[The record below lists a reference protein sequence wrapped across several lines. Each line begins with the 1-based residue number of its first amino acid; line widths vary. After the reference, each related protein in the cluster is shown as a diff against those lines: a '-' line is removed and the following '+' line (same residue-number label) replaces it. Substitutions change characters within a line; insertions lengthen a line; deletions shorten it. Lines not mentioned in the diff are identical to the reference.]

1 MVKTN
6 MKGVHKVTVRLA
18 DKSKK
23 AYYYAW
29 RGGPR
34 MENTDPKSR
43 DFMREYIELT
53 ADRNQDPVK
62 GCLGELINEYKAS
75 PDFDNLADSTKEI
88 NGYSI
93 KRIMDRYFD
102 FPLQALSEKGAR
114 REFMQWRNDLA
125 KERGLAAAD
134 RAMSILKR
142 ILQYGI
148 NMEMIDTH
156 PLKDVNKVYNGSRKD
171 IIWTDLDIKKLKAI
185 DNEKITQ
192 ALILGL
198 WTGQRQGDLL
208 KLRWNAYD
216 GHTLSVEQS
225 KTKTY
230 VRVKVSAELKTMLDS
245 MERTAVT
252 ILTNQAGKPWG
263 SGFKS
268 SWRKSCGRAGIEGL
282 RFHDLRGTF
291 VTLAWRNGATIEEIS
306 DVTGHSIKYAE
317 RIIRKHYLVSGGA
330 VEKIEKIER

>member
-1 MVKTN
+1 
-6 MKGVHKVTVRLA
+6 
-18 DKSKK
+18 
-23 AYYYAW
+23 
-29 RGGPR
+29 
-34 MENTDPKSR
+34 MENKDPNSR
-43 DFMREYIELT
+43 AFMREFIELT
-53 ADRNQDPVK
+53 AERNQDPVK
-62 GCLGELINEYKAS
+62 GCLGELINEYEKS
-75 PDFDNLADSTKEI
+75 PDFQNLADSTKEI

-93 KRIMDRYFD
+93 KRIRDRYFD

-114 REFMQWRNDLA
+114 REFIQWRNTLS
-125 KERGLAAAD
+125 KEAGNAAAD

-142 ILQYGI
+142 IMQFGL
-148 NMEMIDTH
+148 NMEIIDHH
-156 PLKDVNKVYNGSRKD
+156 PLKDVNKLYDGSRKD
-171 IIWTDLDIKKLKAI
+171 IIWTDEDIQKLKSI

-216 GHTLSVEQS
+216 GQTLSVEQS

-230 VRVKVSAELKTMLDS
+230 ARVKVSAELKTMLDS

-252 ILTNQAGKPWG
+252 ILTNQSGKPWG

-268 SWRKSCGRAGIEGL
+268 SWRKACDRAEVGHL
-282 RFHDLRGTF
+282 NFHDLRGTF
-291 VTLAWRNGATIEEIS
+291 VTLAYRNGASIEEIS
-306 DVTGHSIKYAE
+306 DVTGHSIKDAE

-330 VEKIEKIER
+330 VEKIEKRKL

>member
-1 MVKTN
+1 
-6 MKGVHKVTVRLA
+6 
-18 DKSKK
+18 
-23 AYYYAW
+23 
-29 RGGPR
+29 
-34 MENTDPKSR
+34 MENADPQSR
-43 DFMREYIELT
+43 AFMREYIELT
-53 ADRNQDPVK
+53 AERNQDPVK

-75 PDFDNLADSTKEI
+75 PDFMNLADSTREI

-125 KERGLAAAD
+125 RERGLAAAD

-230 VRVKVSAELKTMLDS
+230 VRIKVSTELKTMLDS

-268 SWRKSCGRAGIEGL
+268 SWRKACDRAGIEGL
-282 RFHDLRGTF
+282 NFHDLRGTF

-306 DVTGHSIKYAE
+306 DVTGHSIKDAE

-330 VEKIEKIER
+330 VEKIEKRQK

>member
-1 MVKTN
+1 
-6 MKGVHKVTVRLA
+6 
-18 DKSKK
+18 
-23 AYYYAW
+23 
-29 RGGPR
+29 
-34 MENTDPKSR
+34 
-43 DFMREYIELT
+43 MREYIELT
-53 ADRNQDPVK
+53 AERNQDPVK

-75 PDFDNLADSTKEI
+75 PDFENLADSTKEI

-156 PLKDVNKVYNGSRKD
+156 PLKDVNKVYSGSRKD
-171 IIWTDLDIKKLKAI
+171 IIWTDLDIEKLKAI

-230 VRVKVSAELKTMLDS
+230 VRIKVSTELKTMLDS

-252 ILTNQAGKPWG
+252 ILTNQAGKPWR

-268 SWRKSCGRAGIEGL
+268 SWRKACDRAGIEGL
-282 RFHDLRGTF
+282 NFHDLRGTF
-291 VTLAWRNGATIEEIS
+291 VTLAYRNGASIEEIA
-306 DVTGHSIKYAE
+306 DVTGHTIKDAE

-330 VEKIEKIER
+330 VEKIEKRKR

>member
-6 MKGVHKVTVRLA
+6 MKGVHKVTARLA

-23 AYYYAW
+23 TYYYAW

-34 MENTDPKSR
+34 MENTDHKSR
-43 DFMREYIELT
+43 AFMREYIELT

-75 PDFDNLADSTKEI
+75 PDFENLADSTKEI

-171 IIWTDLDIKKLKAI
+171 IIWTDLDIKKLKATC
-185 DNEKITQ
+185 NEKITQ

-216 GHTLSVEQS
+216 GHTLLVEQS

-230 VRVKVSAELKTMLDS
+230 VRVKVSAELKAMLDS

-268 SWRKSCGRAGIEGL
+268 SWRKACDRAGIEGL
-282 RFHDLRGTF
+282 NFHDLRGTF

-306 DVTGHSIKYAE
+306 DVTGHSIKDAE

-330 VEKIEKIER
+330 VEKIEKRER

>member
-1 MVKTN
+1 
-6 MKGVHKVTVRLA
+6 
-18 DKSKK
+18 
-23 AYYYAW
+23 
-29 RGGPR
+29 
-34 MENTDPKSR
+34 
-43 DFMREYIELT
+43 MREYIELT
-53 ADRNQDPVK
+53 AERNQDPVK

-75 PDFDNLADSTKEI
+75 PDFENLADSTKEI

-156 PLKDVNKVYNGSRKD
+156 PLKDVNKVYSGSRKD
-171 IIWTDLDIKKLKAI
+171 IIWTDLDIEKLKAI

-268 SWRKSCGRAGIEGL
+268 SWRKACDRAGIGDL
-282 RFHDLRGTF
+282 HFHDLRGTF

-306 DVTGHSIKYAE
+306 DVTGHSIKDAE

-330 VEKIEKIER
+330 VEKIESRTKL

>member
-1 MVKTN
+1 MVKVR
-6 MKGVHKVTVRLA
+6 MKGVHKVTRRLA
-18 DKSKK
+18 DRSKRT
-23 AYYYAW
+23 YYYAW

-34 MENTDPKSR
+34 MENTDPQSR
-43 DFMREYIELT
+43 AFMREYIELT
-53 ADRNQDPVK
+53 AERNQDPVK

-171 IIWTDLDIKKLKAI
+171 IIWTDLDIEKLKSAG
-185 DNEKITQ
+185 NEKITQ

-230 VRVKVSAELKTMLDS
+230 VRVKVSTELKTMLDS

-268 SWRKSCGRAGIEGL
+268 SWRKACDRAGIEGL
-282 RFHDLRGTF
+282 NFHDLRGTF

-306 DVTGHSIKYAE
+306 DVTGHSIKDAE

-330 VEKIEKIER
+330 VEKIEKRKR

>member
-1 MVKTN
+1 
-6 MKGVHKVTVRLA
+6 
-18 DKSKK
+18 
-23 AYYYAW
+23 
-29 RGGPR
+29 
-34 MENTDPKSR
+34 MENTDPQSR
-43 DFMREYIELT
+43 AFMREYIELT
-53 ADRNQDPVK
+53 AERNQDPVK

-171 IIWTDLDIKKLKAI
+171 IIWTDLDIEKLKSAG
-185 DNEKITQ
+185 NEKITQ

-230 VRVKVSAELKTMLDS
+230 VRVKVSTELKTMLDS

-268 SWRKSCGRAGIEGL
+268 SWRKACDRAGIEGL
-282 RFHDLRGTF
+282 NFHDLRGTF

-306 DVTGHSIKYAE
+306 DVTGHSIKDAE

-330 VEKIEKIER
+330 VEKIEKRKR

>member
-43 DFMREYIELT
+43 AFMREYIELT

-75 PDFDNLADSTKEI
+75 PDFENLADSTKEI

-171 IIWTDLDIKKLKAI
+171 IIWTDLDIKKLKEI

-268 SWRKSCGRAGIEGL
+268 SWRKACDRAGIEGL
-282 RFHDLRGTF
+282 NFHDLRGTF

-306 DVTGHSIKYAE
+306 DVTGHSIKDAE

-330 VEKIEKIER
+330 VEKIEKRER